1 MATFDGAWEHF
12 LAGEE
17 PLESFHDRLDEDN
30 GATIDVWL
38 FQPAEEIRRAAA
50 GVQQAF
56 APLDWIDPTPFHFLH
71 VTLKEPLPDT
81 AFEATFRGVNCFHEA
96 VVVEVEAPALPG
108 LPHLT
113 VGYVRASRPADELR
127 KAPLPLRGLE
137 LGAQTVEEV
146 LLCRVPAARTT
157 FLRPW
162 RVVEAVPL
170 RR

>member
-1 MATFDGAWEHF
+1 M
-12 LAGEE
+12 
-17 PLESFHDRLDEDN
+17 
-30 GATIDVWL
+30 
-38 FQPAEEIRRAAA
+38 AA

-56 APLDWIDPTPFHFLH
+56 AHLEWIDPTPFHFLH
-71 VTLKEPLPDT
+71 VTLKEPLLDT
-81 AFEATFRGVNCFHEA
+81 AFEAAFRGVNCFHEA

-113 VGYVRASRPADELR
+113 VGYVREPMPPGELR
-127 KAPLPLRGLE
+127 KALLPLRHFD